1 MTRPALSLNHIG
13 IYVIDIDAM
22 SDFYTSFFGFVV
34 TDERTDVNPIR
45 FMTMSADEHHQ
56 LLLVSG
62 RKPESESTVAQIA
75 FLLEDFASLRT
86 IHDAAQADPRITK
99 IWTLNHGNSWTVY
112 FKDPE
117 DNIVE
122 CYVHTPWH
130 VSQPYGTPI
139 DFAQSDQEI
148 WAATEAASLANP
160 SYMTAEAFRTQLQG
174 RLDQA
179 RAT

>member
-1 MTRPALSLNHIG
+1 MSPLEIAAVAISFLGIWLTAKRWMLCWPGTLLAWAL
-13 IYVIDIDAM
+13 
-22 SDFYTSFFGFVV
+22 
-34 TDERTDVNPIR
+34 
-45 FMTMSADEHHQ
+45 
-56 LLLVSG
+56 
-62 RKPESESTVAQIA
+62 
-75 FLLEDFASLRT
+75 
-86 IHDAAQADPRITK
+86 
-99 IWTLNHGNSWTVY
+99 Y

-139 DFAQSDQEI
+139 DFSQSDQEI
-148 WAATEAASLANP
+148 WDATEAASLANP
-160 SYMTAEAFRTQLQG
+160 SFMTAEAFRTQLQA